1 MDKEKF
7 FCPFTHKTCHE
18 CILYRGR
25 HCFIDNHLKEK
36 AQHTKPADIKAD
48 FQTLAEALQP
58 QPEVTLWSIDDAA
71 RTGDMPQ
78 IVLRVIDVENG
89 TSEVHLL
96 EEARQWD
103 WGDEQTIRLIDGRHL
118 TGWDELIALMTH
130 KAAKGYSEVKLY
142 VAPRFMV
149 LAGG

>member
-1 MDKEKF
+1 MDKGKF
-7 FCPFTHKTCHE
+7 LCPFTNATCHE
-18 CILYRGR
+18 CVLYRGR

-36 AQHTKPADIKAD
+36 AQHSRPVDIKAD
-48 FQTLAEALQP
+48 FQALDEALQP
-58 QPEVTLWSIDDAA
+58 QIDDGA

-78 IVLRVIDVENG
+78 IALRVVDVENG
-89 TSEVHLL
+89 TSEVHSL

-103 WGDEQTIRLIDGRHL
+103 WRDEQTIRLIDGRHL
-118 TGWDELIALMTH
+118 RSWDDLIEMMTH
-130 KAAKGYSEVKLY
+130 KAAKGYPEVKLY